1 MTGLLPGFRRFIGYV
16 SLVARRRRLRE
27 PPDLPGPRFPATVVR
42 TVDGD
47 TLHVCDER
55 GVDHAIRMLSIDT
68 PETHFLGASQGY
80 WAEMAAAR
88 LSELLPEG
96 AAVEIQTDE
105 QPCDAYGRVLG
116 YVISGGQLINRLL
129 LEEGLA
135 MTYIVA
141 PNLLHAQELSEAARR
156 SFSARRGMFGDPSV
170 LLPYEFRW
178 SMRGQS
184 SAKLVGSLSRGEV
197 FDLSEREQVP
207 CWDRVFF
214 FDARDVK
221 EPFVRIAPARRAR
234 DGG

>member
-16 SLVARRRRLRE
+16 SLVSRRRRLRRA
-27 PPDLPGPRFPATVVR
+27 PDLPGARFPATVVR

-47 TLHVCDER
+47 TLHVRDER
-55 GVDHAIRMLSIDT
+55 GVTHAVRMLSIDT

-80 WAEMAAAR
+80 WAERAAAR

-96 AAVEIQTDE
+96 ADVEIQTDE

-116 YVISGGQLINRLL
+116 YVISGDRLINRVL

-141 PNLLHAQELSEAARR
+141 PNLLHAQDLSEAAQR
-156 SFSARRGMFGDPSV
+156 SFTARRGMLGDPSV

-178 SMRGQS
+178 SLRGQS

-197 FDLSEREQVP
+197 LDLSERERIP

-214 FDARDVK
+214 FDVRDVK
-221 EPFVRIAPARRAR
+221 DPFVRAEPARRGRR
-234 DGG
+234 DG

>member
-16 SLVARRRRLRE
+16 SLVSRRRRLRRA
-27 PPDLPGPRFPATVVR
+27 PDLPGDSFRAEVVR

-55 GVDHAIRMLSIDT
+55 GVNHPIRMLSIDT
-68 PETHFLGASQGY
+68 PETHFLGASQGR
-80 WAEMAAAR
+80 WGEAAAAR
-88 LSELLPEG
+88 LAELLPEG
-96 AAVEIQTDE
+96 AEVEIQTDE
-105 QPCDAYGRVLG
+105 QPCDAYGRVLA
-116 YVISGGQLINRLL
+116 YVLSGGRLINQQL

-141 PNLLHAQELSEAARR
+141 PNLRHAQALSEAARC
-156 SFSARRGMFGDPSV
+156 SFTEQRGMFSDPSL

-184 SAKLVGSLSRGEV
+184 SAKLVGSLSRGQV
-197 FDLSEREQVP
+197 FDLSERERVP

-214 FDARDVK
+214 FDARDVR
-221 EPFVRIAPARRAR
+221 EPFVRLAAERRPR
-234 DGG
+234 GR